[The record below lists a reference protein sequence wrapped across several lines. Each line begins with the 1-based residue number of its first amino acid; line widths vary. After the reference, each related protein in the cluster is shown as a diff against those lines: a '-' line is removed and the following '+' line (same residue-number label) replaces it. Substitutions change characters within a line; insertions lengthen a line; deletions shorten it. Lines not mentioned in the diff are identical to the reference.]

1 MEVFS
6 GDCSRCH
13 GDGAIGTMA
22 APDLTYS
29 VTAEGGT

>member
-13 GDGAIGTMA
+13 GDDAIGTMA

-29 VTAEGGT
+29 VTEEGGT